1 MRNIT
6 IKEVH
11 VGCLACDIDKSTMN
25 DPSAFLCGV
34 LAGLLRDNLPLC
46 KGHYGG
52 FRRAMAKVEAED
64 PGGWERK
71 SVAAPLPGEGEGR

>member
-1 MRNIT
+1 MRDIV

-11 VGCLACDIDKSTMN
+11 VGCLACDVERSSKNEPT
-25 DPSAFLCGV
+25 AFLCGV
-34 LAGLLRDNLPLC
+34 ISGLLRDNLPLC

-71 SVAAPLPGEGEGR
+71 SVIAPLPGGSK

>member
-1 MRNIT
+1 MRDIV

-11 VGCLACDIDKSTMN
+11 VGCLACDCEN
-25 DPSAFLCGV
+25 DPQAFLCGV
-34 LAGLLRDNLPLC
+34 LTGLVRDNLPLC

-71 SVAAPLPGEGEGR
+71 SVVAPLPGGPKP